1 MIKIL
6 LIDDEKEFREMVA
19 EILEAKGFI
28 VHQKCDGTEGVEA
41 YKNGKYDLVVTD
53 LMMPGQDGIGVIMEI
68 KGINADQKMVAMSGG
83 GNWGGIDYL
92 EMTKDLGVDA
102 IFEKPFSSLKFIA
115 QIKILL
121 NL

>member
-6 LIDDEKEFREMVA
+6 LVDDDNDFRGMVA
-19 EILEAKGFI
+19 EILEAKGFFVRQENNGI
-28 VHQKCDGTEGVEA
+28 DGMTTFNKGTF
-41 YKNGKYDLVVTD
+41 DLIITD

-68 KGINADQKMVAMSGG
+68 KNNKPDQKIIAMSGG

-115 QIKILL
+115 HIKILL
-121 NL
+121 GL